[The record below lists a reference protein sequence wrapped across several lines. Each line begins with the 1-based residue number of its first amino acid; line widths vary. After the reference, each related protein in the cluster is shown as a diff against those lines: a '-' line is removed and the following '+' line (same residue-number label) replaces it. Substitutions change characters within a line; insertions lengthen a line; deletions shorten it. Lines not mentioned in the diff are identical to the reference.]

1 MGYRKLTDA
10 ERAERRQA
18 DRDRLEQAARALLSS
33 EGWRR
38 WVKVRSTNGLS
49 RYSFGNQLLI
59 AMQRPDA
66 SYVAGF
72 RAFLEL
78 NRCVRK
84 GERAIRILAPM
95 SLRDRESQ
103 KAGGE
108 TTAEDREQRRTVFR
122 AVPVF
127 DVSQT
132 NPLPHVEPVLLAPP
146 CQPIEGDSHAHLLE
160 QLRGLA
166 GELGYSVTPRP
177 LDGSADGWCDSRKRE
192 IVINTELPGNAQLRV
207 LVHEIA
213 HALGVGYKDYG
224 RERAEVL
231 VDTVTYIVCGSVG
244 LDVSGSSV
252 PYVAGWGEGGELDA
266 IRAYA
271 QTIDE
276 IARRIEGSIRW
287 PIHMAGPEKRLR
299 HERDPAIHACA
310 NRPGRGRFALR
321 PFGKRGRAM
330 ADQRCGEWR
339 AWLDRMPGN
348 GATLHVTCT
357 CSFPTT
363 GYSVALE
370 RREPQG
376 INERDLLLELHV
388 HEPSGMVSE
397 IVTEVDGRYSERTD
411 TGYDTVSVVP
421 EGPTAIPV
429 EIVT

>member
-10 ERAERRQA
+10 ERAARRQA

-33 EGWRR
+33 EGWQR
-38 WVKVRSTNGLS
+38 WVKVRSTNGLA

-95 SLRDRESQ
+95 SVRDGREEAS
-103 KAGGE
+103 E
-108 TTAEDREQRRTVFR
+108 TSADGRSEEPRRTVFR

-132 NPLPHVEPVLLAPP
+132 DPLPDTEPVPLVPP
-146 CQPIEGDSHAHLLE
+146 CQPIDGDSHAHLLTP
-160 QLRGLA
+160 LDRLA
-166 GELGYSVTPRP
+166 GELGYSVTQRP
-177 LDGSADGWCDSRKRE
+177 LEGSADGWCDSAKRE
-192 IVINTELPGNAQLRV
+192 IVVNSELPANAQVRV

-213 HALGVGYKDYG
+213 HALGVGYRDYG
-224 RERAEVL
+224 RQRAEVL

-252 PYVAGWGEGGELDA
+252 PYVAGWGESGELDA

-276 IARRIEGSIRW
+276 IARRIEDS
-287 PIHMAGPEKRLR
+287 
-299 HERDPAIHACA
+299 
-310 NRPGRGRFALR
+310 LR
-321 PFGKRGRAM
+321 P
-330 ADQRCGEWR
+330 Q
-339 AWLDRMPGN
+339 
-348 GATLHVTCT
+348 V
-357 CSFPTT
+357 
-363 GYSVALE
+363 
-370 RREPQG
+370 
-376 INERDLLLELHV
+376 
-388 HEPSGMVSE
+388 
-397 IVTEVDGRYSERTD
+397 VDAGQQT
-411 TGYDTVSVVP
+411 P
-421 EGPTAIPV
+421 LAA
-429 EIVT
+429 